1 MASSAMDHQLEV
13 INSLRITPL
22 DDDDE
27 GQDEVEEIEID
38 EDDEEEEEDEEGVT
52 LGFVE
57 KPKNPRSLLRH
68 LFPSKAGGVPA
79 WLDPVDL
86 PPESART
93 CGFCGDPLQFLLQI
107 YAPISE
113 KESTFH
119 RTFFV
124 FMCPSMACLLRDQHE
139 QWKHGVDK
147 PHRSVKVF
155 RCQLPRSN
163 PFYSSEPPKY
173 DGTDKPL
180 STGAVLCSW
189 CGTWKGEKVCGSCR
203 KARYCSEKHQLMH
216 WRSGHKNDC
225 RQIFISSHSSVL
237 DHGNGR
243 EKLPAIEKVACRT
256 LWREHEIAIE
266 DESTYESNM
275 SDDNGCGTSI
285 VPANNKKDETFQS
298 VLNKFEA
305 NADKKKWASFQ
316 ERIARAPEQVLRY
329 CRDLTAK
336 PLWPLLIGRPS
347 KEDIP
352 KCNYCKG
359 PLCYEFQIM
368 PQLLYYF
375 DVKNEPD
382 SLDWATIVVF
392 TCLNSCEASLAYK
405 EEFAWVQL
413 YPSTGTL

>member
-1 MASSAMDHQLEV
+1 MANSGMDYQLQGL
-13 INSLRITPL
+13 NSLRITPL
-22 DDDDE
+22 DDDEED
-27 GQDEVEEIEID
+27 QDEPQEIEID
-38 EDDEEEEEDEEGVT
+38 EDEEEDDDEEGVT
-52 LGFVE
+52 LGFAE
-57 KPKNPRSLLRH
+57 KPKNPRSVLRH

-86 PPESART
+86 PPESSRT

-119 RTFFV
+119 RTLFV

-139 QWKHGVDK
+139 QWKHGEEK
-147 PHRSVKVF
+147 LRRSVKVF

-163 PFYSSEPPKY
+163 HFYSSEPPKH

-189 CGTWKGEKVCGSCR
+189 CGTWKGEKVCSSCR
-203 KARYCSEKHQLMH
+203 KARYCSEKHQAMH

-225 RQIFISSHSSVL
+225 RQIIISSQSSGPG
-237 DHGNGR
+237 HGNSG
-243 EKLPAIEKVACRT
+243 EKLAALEKVACRT
-256 LWREHEIAIE
+256 LWCEYEILIE
-266 DESTYESNM
+266 EECIYDSNM
-275 SDDNGCGTSI
+275 SEDNGLGTSI
-285 VPANNKKDETFQS
+285 VPANNKTDESFQS
-298 VLNKFEA
+298 LLDKFEA
-305 NADKKKWASFQ
+305 NDDKKKWASFQ

-329 CRDLTAK
+329 CRDLMAK

-347 KEDIP
+347 KADIP

-375 DVKNEPD
+375 DVKNDPD
-382 SLDWATIVVF
+382 SLDWATVVVF
-392 TCLNSCEASLAYK
+392 TCQASCEASIAYK

-413 YPSTGTL
+413 YPSAGTL